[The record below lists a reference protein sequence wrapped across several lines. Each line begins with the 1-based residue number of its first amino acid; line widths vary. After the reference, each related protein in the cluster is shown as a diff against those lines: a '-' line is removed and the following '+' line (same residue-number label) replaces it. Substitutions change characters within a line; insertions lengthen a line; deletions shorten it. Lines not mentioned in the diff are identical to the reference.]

1 MGILTPQA
9 YDQLF
14 LEKCKLLLQAAC
26 NNPRRKG
33 PDMSYEEFVESLDI
47 RDEGS
52 LRVFEVL
59 LYETSTR
66 RPPKPRS
73 QSGSSV
79 ERAGSTLQRRPR
91 ISTARRTS
99 TAAAG
104 AAPDTS
110 YSHTLDRQISRS
122 RMQDLLH
129 SDSDGGSDAEHETA
143 LRRRR
148 ERIRGLRS
156 APEGADDGIS
166 PSMRL
171 RRQQLNELFGS
182 SAEPSVTL
190 HEMFGTASSTDSLD
204 ARWPSRP
211 HAPSSTSP
219 SPSAPLLPT
228 FAELWSI
235 LTEEPFPSSSVTSY
249 PSFLTALNR
258 CPSVTSATS
267 TPLTAP
273 GMRELLEELAQRDL
287 AFPIRVANLLQQ
299 REGARRPT
307 VGDVVAGRDGSGGG
321 LWAGLLASL
330 GVGEQG
336 PTNDATHAR
345 LLEREARGDT
355 SSFLEGIWR
364 AGFIEHIDD
373 GGVPGPSADT
383 NDDEDDAA
391 VSTFADFTGRR
402 RAERRRRDEAGG
414 TASPAGSSSTPAI
427 TVTDAS
433 SAPTPATTAAHS
445 PPPSSAT
452 DCAPTRQTSA
462 AIAEAAFRSQRL
474 IAPLP
479 SSSSSTPRS
488 LSQDQESGVEMS
500 ESQASLRAVFEAL
513 QRARER
519 REGEEGLMPNE
530 VMT

>member
-1 MGILTPQA
+1 MGILSPQA

-26 NNPRRKG
+26 NNSRRRG
-33 PDMSYEEFVESLDI
+33 PDVSYEEFVESLDV

-66 RPPKPRS
+66 RPPKRQLRS
-73 QSGSSV
+73 QSASTT
-79 ERAGSTLQRRPR
+79 ERATERTGSTLQRRPR
-91 ISTARRTS
+91 IP
-99 TAAAG
+99 AAG
-104 AAPDTS
+104 RFSQILQDVED
-110 YSHTLDRQISRS
+110 SHSRDRQVSRS
-122 RMQDLLH
+122 RMQDLLR
-129 SDSDGGSDAEHETA
+129 SDSDDGSDAEHQA
-143 LRRRR
+143 AVRRRR
-148 ERIRGLRS
+148 ERLRNHR
-156 APEGADDGIS
+156 APAEEADGTDDGIS

-171 RRQQLNELFGS
+171 RQQQLNELFGS
-182 SAEPSVTL
+182 SAEPPVTL
-190 HEMFGTASSTDSLD
+190 HEMLGTARSIDSLD

-211 HAPSSTSP
+211 HAPSTS
-219 SPSAPLLPT
+219 SSSSSAPLLPT

-235 LTEEPFPSSSVTSY
+235 LTDEPFPSSSITSY
-249 PSFLTALNR
+249 SSFLTALNR

-287 AFPIRVANLLQQ
+287 AFPIRLTNLLQQ
-299 REGARRPT
+299 REAARR
-307 VGDVVAGRDGSGGG
+307 AGGESGAGSDGSIG
-321 LWAGLLASL
+321 LWDAVIASASSTT
-330 GVGEQG
+330 EER
-336 PTNDATHAR
+336 HAR
-345 LLEREARGDT
+345 LLEGEARGDT

-373 GGVPGPSADT
+373 GGVPAPT
-383 NDDEDDAA
+383 DEGGDDATA
-391 VSTFADFTGRR
+391 STFADFTGRR

-452 DCAPTRQTSA
+452 DCPPARQTSA
-462 AIAEAAFRSQRL
+462 SIAEAAFRSQRL

-479 SSSSSTPRS
+479 SSSSSTPRAV
-488 LSQDQESGVEMS
+488 SQDQEHERDEMS
-500 ESQASLRAVFEAL
+500 EGQASLQAVFAAL

-519 REGEEGLMPNE
+519 REEHGFPPNE
-530 VMT
+530 VMM